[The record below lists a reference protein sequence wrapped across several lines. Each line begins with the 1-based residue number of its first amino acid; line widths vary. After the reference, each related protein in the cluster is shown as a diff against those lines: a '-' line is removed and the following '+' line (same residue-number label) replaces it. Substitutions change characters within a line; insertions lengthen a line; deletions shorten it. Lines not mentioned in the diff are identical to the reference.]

1 MARDEDIHLGTL
13 APMVGL
19 SAGDEPD
26 YLDYDIKGRGFFEKM
41 FWHCGASYLLG
52 MGAGGVYGASVGLRQ
67 APSPLMRVR
76 VNAVM
81 NGCSKFGSR
90 AGNAFGV
97 LALYYTGFEW
107 LADQAEL
114 DRLSGGYDFVN
125 PVVAGAATGALYNVT
140 GQWPPSTPPPLAR
153 APKCVRVTRSS
164 RAQRSG
170 SPPDGARERFGRRV
184 HRAELLGSA
193 LCRLPVRPSAMRGTR
208 QPGAFVGPTRD
219 RGSRCFL
226 AKQARAFC
234 AVGRARRMG
243 KSGECKGR

>member
-90 AGNAFGV
+90 AGNGFGV

-140 GQWPPSTPPPLAR
+140 GQWPPSTPPPRSCAKVRSCDPLFSRATQRESAR
-153 APKCVRVTRSS
+153 WRSRAFWAARSS
-164 RAQRSG
+164 G
-170 SPPDGARERFGRRV
+170 
-184 HRAELLGSA
+184 
-193 LCRLPVRPSAMRGTR
+193 
-208 QPGAFVGPTRD
+208 
-219 RGSRCFL
+219 
-226 AKQARAFC
+226 
-234 AVGRARRMG
+234 
-243 KSGECKGR
+243 

>member
-1 MARDEDIHLGTL
+1 MTGRRPCREFWDEVLGRPTKIL

-90 AGNAFGV
+90 AGNGFGV
-97 LALYYTGFEW
+97 LALYYTTAEQLVNMSGLEEYHDGGVVVNQALAGFISGCLYKGTKRPTTIA
-107 LADQAEL
+107 LAGVLGGGLITASSMAEV
-114 DRLSGGYDFVN
+114 FWMTN
-125 PVVAGAATGALYNVT
+125 
-140 GQWPPSTPPPLAR
+140 
-153 APKCVRVTRSS
+153 
-164 RAQRSG
+164 
-170 SPPDGARERFGRRV
+170 
-184 HRAELLGSA
+184 
-193 LCRLPVRPSAMRGTR
+193 
-208 QPGAFVGPTRD
+208 
-219 RGSRCFL
+219 GSRF
-226 AKQARAFC
+226 F
-234 AVGRARRMG
+234 
-243 KSGECKGR
+243 